1 MLVYIADRD
10 DEEFSTHRAYAYVYE
25 YDDDNYEDA
34 EDFDKESSDYEINY
48 EICEKEY
55 LVS

>member
-1 MLVYIADRD
+1 MLVYIDDRD

-25 YDDDNYEDA
+25 YDDDYDYA
-34 EDFDKESSDYEINY
+34 EDSNLESNDYEINY
-48 EICEKEY
+48 EIAEDEY